1 MVSDSERER
10 LRLVELDYEH
20 TNDFIKGVVATGATL
35 RGLALTIWLG
45 LVGFAVQQSRWE
57 LSALAAFVAVMFLA
71 LDGYHGW
78 LYEEAL
84 KHARAAETVTSR
96 YYDALSRGDD
106 DEDALL
112 DFREELRFHRFGLFS
127 NLHPFVWRDLLEA
140 RPRLL
145 YRLLY
150 PALVGVAGLVTG
162 LLATGLIGK

>member
-1 MVSDSERER
+1 MSETERER
-10 LRLVELDYEH
+10 VRLVEVDYDH
-20 TNDFIKGVVATGATL
+20 TNDFIKSVISTGATL

-45 LVGFAVQQSRWE
+45 LVGFAVQQSLWE
-57 LSALAAFVAVMFLA
+57 LSALAALVAVIFLA
-71 LDGYHGW
+71 VDGYHGW

-84 KHARAAETVTSR
+84 QHARAAEKVTSR
-96 YYDALSRGDD
+96 YYDSLSRGED

-140 RPRLL
+140 RPKLL

-150 PALVGVAGLVTG
+150 PSLFGVAALVTVLVAAGV
-162 LLATGLIGK
+162 IGK